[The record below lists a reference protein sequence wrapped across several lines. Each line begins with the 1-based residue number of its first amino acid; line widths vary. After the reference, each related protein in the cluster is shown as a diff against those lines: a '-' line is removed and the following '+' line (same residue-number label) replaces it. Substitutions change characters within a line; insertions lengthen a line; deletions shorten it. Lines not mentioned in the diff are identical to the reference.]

1 MAEYQAPVRGGARC
15 EECGALV
22 AAYRRMPVDG
32 GVRVRY
38 HRCEA
43 CGWKGKSVE
52 KIDSPAAN
60 VPHEERKTG

>member
-15 EECGALV
+15 EVCGALV

-52 KIDSPAAN
+52 KVDSGQLT
-60 VPHEERKTG
+60 VDSEERKTG